1 MAAVIPAPIVC
12 QGCWAEVIPGDR
24 WTAAHEAAWSA
35 EHAGHRPA
43 RSLADEVRET
53 LRSVDGVRFVRP
65 TTIGNEAR
73 VEARSTEAALAA
85 RRVLVAAGWDV
96 TEIGYVT
103 IARRK
108 GGAS

>member
-1 MAAVIPAPIVC
+1 MTAPITYK
-12 QGCWAEVIPGDR
+12 GCGDEVIPGDR
-24 WTAAHEAAWSA
+24 WTDADSEAWRA
-35 EHAGHRPA
+35 EHAGHQPP
-43 RSLADEVRET
+43 RSLAYEVREA